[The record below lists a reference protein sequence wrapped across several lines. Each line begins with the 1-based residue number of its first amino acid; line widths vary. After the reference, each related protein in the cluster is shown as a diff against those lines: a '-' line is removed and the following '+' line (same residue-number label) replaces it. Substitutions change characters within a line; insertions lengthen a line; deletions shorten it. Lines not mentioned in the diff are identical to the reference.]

1 MQRKRPPPAQR
12 QIWTI
17 LLILAL
23 LVLFVLAAG
32 TSCTANPYLY
42 GGRGW
47 WCSCP
52 LPQRPAA
59 SWRRFRAI
67 QDCEVS
73 LLCPES
79 KLF

>member
-23 LVLFVLAAG
+23 LVLFVLTVG
-32 TSCTANPYLY
+32 TSCTASPHLY
-42 GGRGW
+42 GGRG
-47 WCSCP
+47 
-52 LPQRPAA
+52 
-59 SWRRFRAI
+59 

-73 LLCPES
+73 LLYPES

>member
-32 TSCTANPYLY
+32 TP
-42 GGRGW
+42 
-47 WCSCP
+47 
-52 LPQRPAA
+52 PAPA
-59 SWRRFRAI
+59 RRTGAG
-67 QDCEVS
+67 
-73 LLCPES
+73 
-79 KLF
+79 

>member
-32 TSCTANPYLY
+32 TSCTANPHL
-42 GGRGW
+42 
-47 WCSCP
+47 
-52 LPQRPAA
+52 
-59 SWRRFRAI
+59 
-67 QDCEVS
+67 
-73 LLCPES
+73 
-79 KLF
+79 